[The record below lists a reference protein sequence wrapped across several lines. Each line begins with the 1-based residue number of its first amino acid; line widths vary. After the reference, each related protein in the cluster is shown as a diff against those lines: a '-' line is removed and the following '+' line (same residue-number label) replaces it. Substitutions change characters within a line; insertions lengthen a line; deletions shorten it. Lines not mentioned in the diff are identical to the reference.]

1 LKDLITYIKTIPE
14 KPGIYKY
21 FSKEGK
27 IIYVGKAKNLK
38 KRVHSYFQKTFENNK
53 TAVLVKQITKIEY
66 LVVDTELDALLLE
79 NNLIKQYR
87 PKYNILLKDDKTF
100 PWIGIKN
107 EAFPRVIST
116 RKKENDGTLYFGPY
130 ANVKMMNTLLKLIK
144 ETYPLRSCNFDLRQ
158 KNIQEN
164 KFKVC
169 LDYHIG
175 KCKGPC
181 VGYQTEENYLESI
194 HQITLLLK
202 GKTNAL
208 LQELKN
214 KMQESSKELAFEK
227 AQEYKEIYEQLL
239 QYKSKSMVVSNHVL
253 DLDVISLIE
262 DERSFF
268 INYLVVSEGA
278 IIHGYSSEIIK
289 KLEESAADVLAFTLP
304 ELRERYQSQ
313 NKEVLTSHPLIIDF
327 QSFESHVPQ
336 KGDKFKLLEL
346 SIKNSNYF
354 RLDQRKKESLVAPER
369 HTQRILEQIKKDF
382 HLTDLPH
389 HIECFDN
396 SNFQGTNAVAACV
409 VFKDAKPFKKEYRH
423 FLIKTVDGPD
433 DFASMKEI
441 IFRRYKRLKEENL
454 PFPQLVVI
462 DGGKGQLSAAMES
475 IDALGLR
482 GSFAV
487 VGIAKKLE
495 EIFFPG
501 DSYPLYIDKKSESL
515 KVIQHIRNE
524 AHRFGITH
532 HRDLRSKNA
541 IHSSLLDIPG
551 IGEKTMTQLFQE
563 FKTIKAINSAELMAL
578 EKCIGPAKALIVR
591 KALDA
596 TT

>member
-1 LKDLITYIKTIPE
+1 MKELITYIKTIPE

-21 FSKEGK
+21 FSKDGK

-116 RKKENDGTLYFGPY
+116 RKKENDGTRYFGPY

-144 ETYPLRSCNFDLRQ
+144 ETYPLRSCNFDLRP

-208 LQELKN
+208 LQELKL

-239 QYKSKSMVVSNHVL
+239 HYKSKSMVVSNHVL
-253 DLDVISLIE
+253 DLDVISLME

-313 NKEVLTSHPLIIDF
+313 NKEVLTSHPLSIDF
-327 QSFESHVPQ
+327 KSFECHVPQ

-346 SIKNSNYF
+346 SVKNANYF

-441 IFRRYKRLKEENL
+441 VFRRYKRLKEEKL

-532 HRDLRSKNA
+532 HRDLRSKKA
-541 IHSSLLDIPG
+541 IQSSLLDIPG

-578 EKCIGPAKALIVR
+578 EKCIGTAKALIVR
-591 KALDA
+591 NALDA
-596 TT
+596 AT

>member
-1 LKDLITYIKTIPE
+1 MKELITYIKTIPE

-21 FSKEGK
+21 FSKDGK

-116 RKKENDGTLYFGPY
+116 RKKENDGTRYFGPY

-144 ETYPLRSCNFDLRQ
+144 ETYPLRSCNFDLRP

-208 LQELKN
+208 LQELKL

-239 QYKSKSMVVSNHVL
+239 HYKSKSMVVSNHVL
-253 DLDVISLIE
+253 DLDVISLME

-313 NKEVLTSHPLIIDF
+313 NKEVLTSHPLSIDF
-327 QSFESHVPQ
+327 KSFECNVPQ

-346 SIKNSNYF
+346 SVKNANYF

-441 IFRRYKRLKEENL
+441 VFRRYKRLKEEKL

-532 HRDLRSKNA
+532 HRDLRSKKA
-541 IHSSLLDIPG
+541 IQSSLLDIPG

-578 EKCIGPAKALIVR
+578 EKCIGTAKALIVR

-596 TT
+596 AT